1 MRLYDYAP
9 SGNCYKARLAF
20 SELGQ
25 QYERVP
31 VDIFGG
37 ETLTEDFGVK
47 NPARTTP
54 VLEIG
59 EGEYLAES
67 NAILLYL
74 TEGTDLL
81 PEDKEDRAQVYRW
94 LFFEQARI
102 AYIIG
107 GLRFRLL
114 TGRASEDS
122 ESTRRE
128 RRMGEGLTA
137 VVAAHLEWHHYLV
150 ADRYTVADLALYAYM
165 HCAHEAGIHT
175 EAYPQLE
182 SWFERVRER
191 PGHVADL
198 EPYPANAQRGQSQ
211 SIYDLVGL

>member
-1 MRLYDYAP
+1 MRLYDYAA
-9 SGNCYKARLAF
+9 SANCYKVRLAL

-25 QYERVP
+25 DYERVP

-37 ETLTEDFGVK
+37 DTLTEEFGVK

-59 EGEYLAES
+59 EGEYLPES

-81 PEDKEDRAQVYRW
+81 PDDKEDRAQVYRW
-94 LFFEQARI
+94 LLFEQARI
-102 AYIIG
+102 AFIIG

-114 TGRASEDS
+114 TGRAADDS

-128 RRMGEGLTA
+128 RKMGEGLTA
-137 VVAAHLEWHHYLV
+137 VVAAHLEGREYLV

-165 HCAHEAGIHT
+165 HVAHEAGIHT

-182 SWFERVRER
+182 AWFERAREQ
-191 PGHVADL
+191 PGYVADL

-211 SIYDLVGL
+211 SIYDLFGF